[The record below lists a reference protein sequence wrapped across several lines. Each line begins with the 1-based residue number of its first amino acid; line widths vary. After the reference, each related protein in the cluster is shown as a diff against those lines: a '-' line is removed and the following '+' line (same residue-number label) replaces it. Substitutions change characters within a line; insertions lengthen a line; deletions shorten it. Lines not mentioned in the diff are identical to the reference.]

1 MVWRAAV
8 DGEARILLRGA
19 SAGGRRGGFFCFLR
33 GSLAAGSLRGPRLS
47 AGFWDPL
54 GWVYEQFYSLFASR
68 FGELSAYAPL
78 RLASGM

>member
-8 DGEARILLRGA
+8 DGEARMF
-19 SAGGRRGGFFCFLR
+19 AGRGGFFASSGLPGCR
-33 GSLAAGSLRGPRLS
+33 PRRGPRLS

-78 RLASGM
+78 LRLASGM